1 MPDAFISVC
10 RLFCMSKPRNLQEN
24 VSLAPLTTLKV
35 GGPARFF
42 VKAETEAE
50 VIEGFAF
57 AAAIGEAV
65 FVLGGGSN
73 VLISD
78 RGFDGLVIQPALKG
92 IEMFPKNGDVRV
104 VAGAGEDWDA
114 FVRECV
120 LNDLAGLECLSGI
133 PGFVGGTPVQNVG
146 AYGQEVS
153 ETIRSVKCF
162 DRRSG
167 KVVELTNEKCAFEY
181 RRSIFN
187 SSEKDGYVVLSV
199 SYLLK
204 RGGTPKL
211 VYKDLIEHFAGRNP
225 TIHEVRNAVIEI
237 RRSKSM
243 VIEPDD
249 PNSRSAGSFFK
260 NPVVSQDKYDEI
272 AAAAELPVPS
282 FSAEDRMV
290 KIPAAWLIE
299 QSGFRKGFRM
309 GNAGISSRHTL
320 AIINCGGASAGEI
333 VDLMRSVQDGVR
345 KKFGIS
351 LQPEPVFVGF

>member
-1 MPDAFISVC
+1 MI
-10 RLFCMSKPRNLQEN
+10 KPRSLQEN
-24 VSLAPLTTLKV
+24 VSLAPMTTLKV

-42 VKAETEAE
+42 IRAETEGE
-50 VIEGFAF
+50 VIEAF
-57 AAAIGEAV
+57 SYAAAIGDEI

-78 RGFDGLVIQPALKG
+78 RGFDGLVIQPALKR
-92 IEMFPKNGDVRV
+92 IEMFPEKGDVRV
-104 VAGAGEDWDA
+104 EAGAGEDWDP

-120 LNDLAGLECLSGI
+120 ANDLAGLECLSGI

-153 ETIRSVKCF
+153 ETIRSVRCF
-162 DRRSG
+162 DRKVG
-167 KVVELTNEKCAFEY
+167 QVVELANEECGFEY

-187 SSEKDGYVVLSV
+187 SSESGRYIVLAV
-199 SYLLK
+199 SYVLK
-204 RGGTPKL
+204 RGGAPKL
-211 VYKDLIEHFAGRNP
+211 VYRDLVDHFADRTP
-225 TIHEVRNAVIEI
+225 SLLEVRRAVIEI

-243 VIEPDD
+243 VIEAGD

-260 NPVVSQDKYDEI
+260 NPIVSQEKYEEI
-272 AAAAELPVPS
+272 AAAADLPVPS
-282 FSAEDRMV
+282 FSAGTDAV

-299 QSGFRKGFRM
+299 QSGYHKGFRM

-320 AIINCGGASAGEI
+320 AIINCGRATASEI
-333 VDLMRSVQDGVR
+333 VDLMRFVQDGVHN
-345 KKFGIS
+345 KFGIS